1 MKIWRWF
8 FDPVAGENEATIV
21 EILARSGVETCP
33 IDPDAA
39 SGPGIVFFA
48 EVRHPLCECVREMS
62 RNGLDRVLAV
72 QLGEDLAG
80 TSTWSLLKAGAS
92 DVFAWSRRTHPA
104 PEVAARF
111 ERWYSVDSLIESA
124 QVQGTLVGESRSWKS
139 TLRQVVE
146 VARFTAASVL
156 ITGETG
162 TGKELVARL
171 VHALDPSVEKAK
183 FVVLDCTTIV
193 PELSGSEFFGH
204 ERGAFTGAVTPR
216 DGAFALADGGTL
228 FLDEVGEL
236 PAGLQTQ
243 LLRVIQEH
251 TYKRVGGNSWQRTN
265 FRLVCATNR
274 DLAQAVA
281 RGTFRSDLYYRIATV
296 TCKLP
301 SLPERMEDIPR
312 LVRHFAGQHA
322 PDGPPID
329 LDDVVADY
337 LLRRA
342 YPGNVRDL
350 KQVVSGMLARHVGT
364 GPVTI
369 GDIPELERPA
379 IETDAA
385 WSAESFEAPI
395 RRALALGIGL
405 KEISR
410 AVTEAAIRVAL
421 TDEAGNL
428 QRAARKL
435 GVTDRAL
442 QMRRAAHR
450 GPGRILGASA

>member
-111 ERWYSVDSLIESA
+111 ERWYSVDSLVESA

-171 VHALDPSVEKAK
+171 VHA
-183 FVVLDCTTIV
+183 
-193 PELSGSEFFGH
+193 
-204 ERGAFTGAVTPR
+204 
-216 DGAFALADGGTL
+216 
-228 FLDEVGEL
+228 
-236 PAGLQTQ
+236 
-243 LLRVIQEH
+243 
-251 TYKRVGGNSWQRTN
+251 
-265 FRLVCATNR
+265 
-274 DLAQAVA
+274 
-281 RGTFRSDLYYRIATV
+281 
-296 TCKLP
+296 
-301 SLPERMEDIPR
+301 
-312 LVRHFAGQHA
+312 
-322 PDGPPID
+322 
-329 LDDVVADY
+329 
-337 LLRRA
+337 
-342 YPGNVRDL
+342 
-350 KQVVSGMLARHVGT
+350 
-364 GPVTI
+364 
-369 GDIPELERPA
+369 
-379 IETDAA
+379 
-385 WSAESFEAPI
+385 
-395 RRALALGIGL
+395 
-405 KEISR
+405 
-410 AVTEAAIRVAL
+410 
-421 TDEAGNL
+421 
-428 QRAARKL
+428 
-435 GVTDRAL
+435 
-442 QMRRAAHR
+442 
-450 GPGRILGASA
+450 